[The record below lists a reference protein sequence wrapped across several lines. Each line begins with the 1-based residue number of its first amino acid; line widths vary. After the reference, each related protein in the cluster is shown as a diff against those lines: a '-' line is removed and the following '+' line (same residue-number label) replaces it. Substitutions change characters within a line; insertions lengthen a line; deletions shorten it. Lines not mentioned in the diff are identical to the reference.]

1 MVGKLLSKF
10 DTQVTKHIFDGKYIH
25 FHKSAIEN
33 AR

>member
-1 MVGKLLSKF
+1 LSKF
-10 DTQVTKHIFDGKYIH
+10 DTQVTKHIFDGKLVN